1 MVFSFFRQQN
11 YCLPRPS
18 ATQID
23 QSPDFLDYCHILTI
37 APFICFPDYRP
48 ILITIPF
55 SPLCFS
61 TLLRHPASS
70 SCFAIL
76 FRHPIFATCF
86 AIQFSS
92 QFLPSNFDTG
102 LFWTQ
107 SAFFGRWPVLTFVS
121 LWPLARTHNP
131 QRHRIAEFAAV
142 AEKGNDGNGVRKACR
157 KGTEEKGCPQRHRIA
172 GNAAVVAKRQR
183 DNAVQKAC
191 RKGAEENGF
200 PQRHRI
206 AGNAAVAEK
215 DEVKAKWAPTEM
227 RLCERHTPI
236 RTGTARKDRT
246 GSYIS
251 GMIPSWSVRNCP
263 YSSGEKT

>member
-11 YCLPRPS
+11 YCPPRPS

-61 TLLRHPASS
+61 TLLRHPVSSSCFATLFRHPVFVTLFRHPVSPPYFCHPVLPPASPS
-70 SCFAIL
+70 YFAILFRHPVSPPCFCHPVSPSCFAIL
-76 FRHPIFATCF
+76 FRHPIFTTCFAILFRHPIFTTCF

-142 AEKGNDGNGVRKACR
+142 AEKGNDGNGVRKAYR
-157 KGTEEKGCPQRHRIA
+157 M
-172 GNAAVVAKRQR
+172 
-183 DNAVQKAC
+183 
-191 RKGAEENGF
+191 GAEG
-200 PQRHRI
+200 
-206 AGNAAVAEK
+206 
-215 DEVKAKWAPTEM
+215 
-227 RLCERHTPI
+227 
-236 RTGTARKDRT
+236 
-246 GSYIS
+246 
-251 GMIPSWSVRNCP
+251 
-263 YSSGEKT
+263 

>member
-1 MVFSFFRQQN
+1 MKHILNSSFAMVFSFFRQQN
-11 YCLPRPS
+11 YCPPRPS

-61 TLLRHPASS
+61 TLLRHPVSP
-70 SCFAIL
+70 SCFATL
-76 FRHPIFATCF
+76 FRHPVSPPCFATLFLPPCF

-142 AEKGNDGNGVRKACR
+142 AEKGNDGNGVRKAYR
-157 KGTEEKGCPQRHRIA
+157 M
-172 GNAAVVAKRQR
+172 
-183 DNAVQKAC
+183 
-191 RKGAEENGF
+191 GAEG
-200 PQRHRI
+200 
-206 AGNAAVAEK
+206 
-215 DEVKAKWAPTEM
+215 
-227 RLCERHTPI
+227 
-236 RTGTARKDRT
+236 
-246 GSYIS
+246 
-251 GMIPSWSVRNCP
+251 
-263 YSSGEKT
+263 